1 MPPETRH
8 RSLTLL
14 TRFVGHL
21 VPRRPT
27 PLARPGSPAAPRS
40 RLGAAFRPGNAGVVY
55 ALVLIVIVLTVLSA
69 QMGRPSYLSATN
81 ITNILDQSSLVAI
94 LAVFTTVVLISGNFD
109 LSIASVAAFSAATAL
124 SLVSSL
130 GLPLAMG
137 IALGAGLLC
146 GVVNG
151 VIVQLVGINA
161 FIVTLG
167 TMTAVRGLVLIV
179 TNGRTITAKDP
190 EAQRS
195 LISLQSGYWTISHV
209 PAIVGALTLAA
220 GLVLLIRRKD
230 RTALTGGI
238 TVAAGALLITV
249 GLVSGYEVR
258 LSKPTYY
265 LIAIA
270 ALTWAVL
277 RYTVIGRRLY
287 AVGGNAEAARL
298 SGVNVNRYK
307 IGAFVLNGLGSGFV
321 GVLFAAKLLA
331 INPTGLQGTELT
343 VLAAAILGGTS
354 LFGGLGNVLK
364 SVVGALI
371 LFTLDN
377 GFNVLN
383 LGANYQG
390 VIVGTVL
397 IVAAAIYTI
406 AGRQRQARGARH
418 SQVHV
423 VPDPEKQE
431 ALR

>member
-1 MPPETRH
+1 MPAD
-8 RSLTLL
+8 SS
-14 TRFVGHL
+14 
-21 VPRRPT
+21 RRR
-27 PLARPGSPAAPRS
+27 LAAA
-40 RLGAAFRPGNAGVVY
+40 LRPGNAGVVY
-55 ALVLIVIVLTVLSA
+55 ALVLIVVVLTATSA
-69 QMGRPSYLSATN
+69 QLGRPNYLSSTN

-109 LSIASVAAFSAATAL
+109 LSIASISAFSAATVL
-124 SLVSSL
+124 SLVSSM
-130 GLPLAMG
+130 GLPLAMA
-137 IALGAGLLC
+137 IALGAGLIC
-146 GVVNG
+146 GVING

-179 TNGRTITAKDP
+179 TDGRTITAKDP
-190 EAQRS
+190 AAQRS
-195 LISLQSGYWTISHV
+195 LITLQSGYWPSSYVTAV
-209 PAIVGALTLAA
+209 LGVLLLAA
-220 GLVLLIRRKD
+220 AAVVLLRRD
-230 RTALTGGI
+230 RSLLTGGI
-238 TVAAGALLITV
+238 TAAAGAVLIALSVT
-249 GLVSGYEVR
+249 SSVR

-265 LIAIA
+265 LIVIA
-270 ALTWAVL
+270 AVTWLVL

-287 AVGGNAEAARL
+287 AVGSNAEAARL
-298 SGVNVNRYK
+298 SGINVNRYR

-354 LFGGLGNVLK
+354 LFGGLGSVLK

-406 AGRQRQARGARH
+406 AGRQRQVRGVRDSGVRPAG
-418 SQVHV
+418 SEDE
-423 VPDPEKQE
+423 PDSEKAE

>member
-1 MPPETRH
+1 MPPET
-8 RSLTLL
+8 
-14 TRFVGHL
+14 
-21 VPRRPT
+21 PT
-27 PLARPGSPAAPRS
+27 TGAPAPGAPAGAPAGRRS
-40 RLGAAFRPGNAGVVY
+40 RLTAALRPGNAGVVY
-55 ALVLIVIVLTVLSA
+55 ALVLIVAVLTLLSA
-69 QMGRPSYLSATN
+69 QLGRPSYLSATN

-109 LSIASVAAFSAATAL
+109 LSVASVAAFSAATVL
-124 SLVSSL
+124 SLVSAL
-130 GLPLAMG
+130 GLPLAMA
-137 IALGAGLLC
+137 IALGAGLVC

-151 VIVQLVGINA
+151 VIVQRVGINA

-179 TNGRTITAKDP
+179 TDGRTITAKDP
-190 EAQRS
+190 EAQQA
-195 LISLQSGYWTISHV
+195 LIALQAGYWTIPHILAV
-209 PAIVGALTLAA
+209 AGVVALIVGGVLALLARRSGGSPVRGAVVAAA
-220 GLVLLIRRKD
+220 GVVLV
-230 RTALTGGI
+230 ALSPVLGFE
-238 TVAAGALLITV
+238 L
-249 GLVSGYEVR
+249 R

-265 LIAIA
+265 LLAIVTI
-270 ALTWAVL
+270 TWAVL

-287 AVGGNAEAARL
+287 AVGSNAEAARL
-298 SGVNVNRYK
+298 SGINVDRYK

-354 LFGGLGNVLK
+354 LFGGLGSVLK

-390 VIVGTVL
+390 VIVGTVV

-406 AGRQRQARGARH
+406 AGRQRQVRRVRE
-418 SQVHV
+418 SQAQ
-423 VPDPEKQE
+423 PERTAPEPAKTQRQG

>member
-1 MPPETRH
+1 MTTEPRN

-14 TRFVGHL
+14 TRFAGRL

-27 PLARPGSPAAPRS
+27 PLARSGSLVAARS
-40 RLGAAFRPGNAGVVY
+40 RLAAALRPGNAGVVY
-55 ALVLIVIVLTVLSA
+55 ALVLIVVVLTVLSA

-130 GLPLAMG
+130 GLPLAMA
-137 IALGAGLLC
+137 IALGAGLVC

-179 TNGRTITAKDP
+179 TDGRTITAKDP
-190 EAQRS
+190 DAQRS
-195 LISLQSGYWTISHV
+195 LIALQAGYWTLTHLL
-209 PAIVGALTLAA
+209 AIIGALALVA
-220 GLVLLIRRKD
+220 GAVVLVRRKD
-230 RTALTGGI
+230 RRVGGVA
-238 TVAAGALLITV
+238 VAAGVVLIALDPL
-249 GLVSGYEVR
+249 LGYQVR

-265 LIAIA
+265 LIVIA
-270 ALTWAVL
+270 AVTWAVL

-287 AVGGNAEAARL
+287 AVGSNAEAARL
-298 SGVNVNRYK
+298 SGIHVNRYK

-331 INPTGLQGTELT
+331 INPTGLNGTELT

-354 LFGGLGNVLK
+354 LFGGVGSVLK

-406 AGRQRQARGARH
+406 AGRKRQTRGRGAAARAAA
-418 SQVHV
+418 
-423 VPDPEKQE
+423 PGPKKEE

>member
-1 MPPETRH
+1 MPPENPAT
-8 RSLTLL
+8 
-14 TRFVGHL
+14 G
-21 VPRRPT
+21 
-27 PLARPGSPAAPRS
+27 APAARTPAGAGAAAARRS
-40 RLGAAFRPGNAGVVY
+40 RLTAALRPGNAGVVY
-55 ALVLIVIVLTVLSA
+55 ALILIVTVLTLLSA
-69 QMGRPSYLSATN
+69 QLGRPNYLSATN

-109 LSIASVAAFSAATAL
+109 LSVASVSAFSAATVL

-130 GLPLAMG
+130 GLPLAMA
-137 IALGAGLLC
+137 IALGAGLVC
-146 GVVNG
+146 GAVNG
-151 VIVQLVGINA
+151 VIVQRVGINA

-179 TNGRTITAKDP
+179 TDGRTITAKDP
-190 EAQRS
+190 EAQQA
-195 LISLQSGYWTISHV
+195 LIALQAGYWTIPHILAV
-209 PAIVGALTLAA
+209 AGVAALVTGAVLALLARRSGGSPLRGAVVAAA
-220 GLVLLIRRKD
+220 GVVLL
-230 RTALTGGI
+230 ALSPVLGFE
-238 TVAAGALLITV
+238 L
-249 GLVSGYEVR
+249 R

-265 LIAIA
+265 LLVIVAI
-270 ALTWAVL
+270 TWAVL

-287 AVGGNAEAARL
+287 AVGSNAEAARL
-298 SGVNVNRYK
+298 AGINVDRYK

-354 LFGGLGNVLK
+354 LFGGLGSVLK

-390 VIVGTVL
+390 LIVGTVV

-406 AGRQRQARGARH
+406 AGRQRQVRRVRE
-418 SQVHV
+418 SQT
-423 VPDPEKQE
+423 PQPPQAAPEPEQAGKQE

>member
-1 MPPETRH
+1 
-8 RSLTLL
+8 
-14 TRFVGHL
+14 V
-21 VPRRPT
+21 
-27 PLARPGSPAAPRS
+27 
-40 RLGAAFRPGNAGVVY
+40 
-55 ALVLIVIVLTVLSA
+55 
-69 QMGRPSYLSATN
+69 
-81 ITNILDQSSLVAI
+81 
-94 LAVFTTVVLISGNFD
+94 
-109 LSIASVAAFSAATAL
+109 
-124 SLVSSL
+124 
-130 GLPLAMG
+130 
-137 IALGAGLLC
+137 C

-179 TNGRTITAKDP
+179 TDGRTITAKDP
-190 EAQRS
+190 DAQRS
-195 LISLQSGYWTISHV
+195 LIALQAGYWTLTHLL
-209 PAIVGALTLAA
+209 AIIGVIALVAGA
-220 GLVLLIRRKD
+220 VVLIRRKD
-230 RTALTGGI
+230 RRVGGVA
-238 TVAAGALLITV
+238 VAAGVVLIALDPL
-249 GLVSGYEVR
+249 LGYQVR

-265 LIAIA
+265 LIVIA
-270 ALTWAVL
+270 AVTWAVL

-287 AVGGNAEAARL
+287 AVGSNAEAARL
-298 SGVNVNRYK
+298 SGINVNRYK

-331 INPTGLQGTELT
+331 INPTGLNGTELT

-354 LFGGLGNVLK
+354 LFGGVGSVLK

-406 AGRQRQARGARH
+406 AGRKRQTRGRGAAARAAA
-418 SQVHV
+418 
-423 VPDPEKQE
+423 PGPKKEE

>member
-1 MPPETRH
+1 MPPET
-8 RSLTLL
+8 S
-14 TRFVGHL
+14 
-21 VPRRPT
+21 PRT
-27 PLARPGSPAAPRS
+27 PAALPARRS
-40 RLGAAFRPGNAGVVY
+40 RLTAALRPGNAGVVY
-55 ALVLIVIVLTVLSA
+55 AFVLIVAVLTLLSA
-69 QMGRPSYLSATN
+69 QLGRPSYLSPTN
-81 ITNILDQSSLVAI
+81 IVNILDQSSLVAI

-109 LSIASVAAFSAATAL
+109 LSVASVSAFSAATVL
-124 SLVSSL
+124 SVVSTL
-130 GLPLAMG
+130 GLPMAMA

-146 GVVNG
+146 GAVNG
-151 VIVQLVGINA
+151 LIVQRVGINA

-167 TMTAVRGLVLIV
+167 TMTAVRGLVLIL
-179 TNGRTITAKDP
+179 TDGRTITAEDP
-190 EAQRS
+190 DAQRA
-195 LISLQSGYWTISHV
+195 LIALQAGYWTV
-209 PAIVGALTLAA
+209 PHILAVAGAVVLVVGAV
-220 GLVLLIRRKD
+220 LVLLARRS
-230 RTALTGGI
+230 GGSPLRGGVA
-238 TVAAGALLITV
+238 VAAGAVLIALSPIL
-249 GLVSGYEVR
+249 GFELR

-265 LIAIA
+265 LLVIVTI
-270 ALTWAVL
+270 TWAVL

-287 AVGGNAEAARL
+287 AVGSNAEAARL
-298 SGVNVNRYK
+298 SGINVDRYK

-354 LFGGLGNVLK
+354 LFGGLGSVLK

-390 VIVGTVL
+390 LIVGTVV

-406 AGRQRQARGARH
+406 AGRQRQVRRVRE
-418 SQVHV
+418 SQAKPVDTTSK
-423 VPDPEKQE
+423 PSESERQG

>member
-1 MPPETRH
+1 MPTETRH
-8 RSLTLL
+8 RSLTLVA
-14 TRFVGHL
+14 T
-21 VPRRPT
+21 
-27 PLARPGSPAAPRS
+27 RS
-40 RLGAAFRPGNAGVVY
+40 RLAAAFRPGNAGVVY
-55 ALVLIVIVLTVLSA
+55 ALVLIVIVLTALSA

-130 GLPLAMG
+130 GLPLAMA
-137 IALGAGLLC
+137 IALGAGLVC

-151 VIVQLVGINA
+151 MIVQLVGINA

-190 EAQRS
+190 DAQRS
-195 LISLQSGYWTISHV
+195 LISLQAGYWTLSHLL
-209 PAIVGALTLAA
+209 AIIGVLALVAGA
-220 GLVLLIRRKD
+220 VVLIRRRD
-230 RTALTGGI
+230 RRAGIVAVAVGVVLIALDP
-238 TVAAGALLITV
+238 VF
-249 GLVSGYEVR
+249 GYEVR

-265 LIAIA
+265 LIVIA
-270 ALTWAVL
+270 AVTWAVL
-277 RYTVIGRRLY
+277 RHTVIGRRLY
-287 AVGGNAEAARL
+287 AVGSNAEAARL
-298 SGVNVNRYK
+298 SGINVNRYK

-354 LFGGLGNVLK
+354 LFGGIGSVLK

-406 AGRQRQARGARH
+406 AGRQRQARGGRRSAARAT
-418 SQVHV
+418 
-423 VPDPEKQE
+423 PGPKKQE

>member
-1 MPPETRH
+1 MPTETPSAR
-8 RSLTLL
+8 
-14 TRFVGHL
+14 TR
-21 VPRRPT
+21 
-27 PLARPGSPAAPRS
+27 LAAA
-40 RLGAAFRPGNAGVVY
+40 LRPGNAGVVY
-55 ALVLIVIVLTVLSA
+55 AFVLIVVVLTATSA
-69 QMGRPSYLSATN
+69 QMGRPNYLSATN

-109 LSIASVAAFSAATAL
+109 LSIASVAAFSAATVL

-130 GLPLAMG
+130 GLPLAMA
-137 IALGAGLLC
+137 IALGAGLVC

-179 TNGRTITAKDP
+179 TNGRTITATDP
-190 EAQRS
+190 GAQRS
-195 LISLQSGYWTISHV
+195 LITLQSGYWTSAYV
-209 PAIVGALTLAA
+209 PAVLGALLLAA
-220 GLVLLIRRKD
+220 GVVMLVRRR
-230 RTALTGGI
+230 RTVLTGGA
-238 TVAAGALLITV
+238 TVAAGAI
-249 GLVSGYEVR
+249 LVAMSPVLGSAVR

-265 LIAIA
+265 LIVITAV
-270 ALTWAVL
+270 TWVVL
-277 RYTVIGRRLY
+277 RYTVIGRRLF
-287 AVGGNAEAARL
+287 AVGSNAEAARL
-298 SGVNVNRYK
+298 SGINVNRYR
-307 IGAFVLNGLGSGFV
+307 IGAFVLNGLGSGFI

-354 LFGGLGNVLK
+354 LFGGLGSVLK

-406 AGRQRQARGARH
+406 TGRKRQTSKVRDSGP
-418 SQVHV
+418 QTGL
-423 VPDPEKQE
+423 DPEKPVPGKAGPEKEE